1 MTSPLQRAWRAL
13 ALNIRLLPER
23 WQSGVAYNPLAA
35 AMARDPYP
43 VYAKLRRR
51 SPTHHSRLMDAL
63 VLSRYAD
70 VDAVLRNH
78 ARFSNDPDNRRPSK
92 IAAMPIPDQRSI
104 LFMDPPD
111 HTRLRGLINKAFT
124 RAAINAL
131 EPRVRALM
139 GALLDAID
147 NPSGF
152 DLMDAVAGPLPVMV
166 IAEMLGVPQE
176 DRAQFRRWS
185 DRRARLLEPTL
196 TPAERQ
202 AAVAT
207 SEELDAYFLPLIRRR
222 RAKPR
227 DDIMSGLAQAE
238 ERGDTLTE
246 TEMLLL
252 LRLLLVAGTETTTNL
267 IGNGMLALLRHPNQL
282 HALRENPDLIPGAV
296 DELLRYDAPVQMDLR
311 SAKED
316 CALNGAA
323 LRQGQDVI
331 LLLGSANRDPEVFA
345 DPDRLD
351 FSRPKQDHIAFGRGI
366 HYCLGAAL
374 ARLEGRVAF
383 EMLLE
388 RFASLRLLTRRPAF
402 RNSVVLRGL
411 QTLPL
416 GAAPRSAGAGRKPG
430 F

>member
-1 MTSPLQRAWRAL
+1 MSSPLQRAWRAL

-43 VYAKLRRR
+43 VYAKLRRH

-147 NPSGF
+147 DPSGF
-152 DLMDAVAGPLPVMV
+152 DLMEAVAGPLPVMV

-222 RAKPR
+222 RAEPR

-238 ERGDTLTE
+238 ERGDTLSE

-282 HALRENPDLIPGAV
+282 QALRENPGLIPGAV

-374 ARLEGRVAF
+374 AHLEGRVAF

-388 RFASLRLLTRRPAF
+388 HFAELRLLTSRPAF

-416 GAAPRSAGAGRKPG
+416 RARPR
-430 F
+430 

>member
-1 MTSPLQRAWRAL
+1 MTAPLQRAWRTL

-23 WQSGVAYNPLAA
+23 WHSGVAYNPLAA

-70 VDAVLRNH
+70 VDAVLRDH
-78 ARFSNDPDNRRPSK
+78 ARFSNDPDNRRPGK

-131 EPRVRALM
+131 EPRIRALM

-147 NPSGF
+147 DPSGF
-152 DLMDAVAGPLPVMV
+152 DLMDAVAGPLPIMV

-185 DRRARLLEPTL
+185 DQRARLLEPTL

-222 RAKPR
+222 RAEPR
-227 DDIMSGLAQAE
+227 DDIISGLAQAE

-267 IGNGMLALLRHPNQL
+267 IGNGVLALLRHPNQL
-282 HALRENPDLIPGAV
+282 QALREDPNLILGAV
-296 DELLRYDAPVQMDLR
+296 DELLRYDSPVQMDLR
-311 SAKED
+311 SARED

-323 LRQGQDVI
+323 LRRGQDVL

-374 ARLEGRVAF
+374 ARLEGRVAV

-388 RFASLRLLTRRPAF
+388 RFASLRLLTSRPTF

-416 GAAPRSAGAGRKPG
+416 GARPRRAGAGRKPG
-430 F
+430 V